1 MSELTDTVRRMLSQ
15 AQVFARDTPF
25 EAVSRARQ
33 AMQLVDTAL
42 AAASLDERPAL
53 EALRK
58 IASSRAAKYK
68 ATLDGWNDKIKDRAD
83 VYNQT
88 ERDRIGQP
96 LRTRTGA

>member
-33 AMQLVDTAL
+33 ATQLIDHAL
-42 AAASLDERPAL
+42 ASASTDERPAL

-58 IASSRAAKYK
+58 ITTSRAEKYSAVLEGWTAKIN
-68 ATLDGWNDKIKDRAD
+68 ARAVD
-83 VYNQT
+83 YNQT

-96 LRTRTGA
+96 LRIKD

>member
-33 AMQLVDTAL
+33 AVQLVDAAL
-42 AAASLDERPAL
+42 AEAGAEERPAL

-58 IASSRAAKYK
+58 ITLSRADKYK
-68 ATLDGWNDKIKDRAD
+68 AALDSWTGRIQDRAD

-88 ERDRIGQP
+88 ERNRIGQP
-96 LRTRTGA
+96 LRTRTEG

>member
-33 AMQLVDTAL
+33 ATQLVDQAL
-42 AAASLDERPAL
+42 ATASSEQRPAL

-58 IASSRAAKYK
+58 ITLSRADHYK
-68 ATLDGWNDKIKDRAD
+68 TVLDGWNEKIRTRAGE
-83 VYNQT
+83 YNDT
-88 ERDRIGQP
+88 ERARIGQP
-96 LRTRTGA
+96 LRIKD